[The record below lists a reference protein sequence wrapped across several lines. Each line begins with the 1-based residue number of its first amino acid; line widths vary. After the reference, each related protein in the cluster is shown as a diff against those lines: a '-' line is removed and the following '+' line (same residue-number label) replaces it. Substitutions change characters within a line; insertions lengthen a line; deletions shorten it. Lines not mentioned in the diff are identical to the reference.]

1 MVEFEGPG
9 NFGLSPDGR
18 HLAFVGRGANGIGPI
33 WVRAMDSLE
42 VRPLPGS
49 ETVGV
54 TPPPF
59 WSPDGRFVAFDAG
72 GKLKKLDV
80 SGGLP
85 QTLCD
90 LPSGSVAVG
99 GSWNR
104 DGDIIFGNFGG
115 VVRVRETGGAAVP
128 ITAVDP
134 SRKEEVHLLPSF
146 LPDGRHF
153 VYLRV
158 VPGAPEASGAYVGT
172 LDAKPE
178 AQSVEDLPLR
188 KATEAGVIVGRK
200 VAWTRRETSLR
211 GWIHSARRR
220 ADLEVHGWL

>member
-1 MVEFEGPG
+1 
-9 NFGLSPDGR
+9 
-18 HLAFVGRGANGIGPI
+18 
-33 WVRAMDSLE
+33 MDSLE

-49 ETVGV
+49 EVPEFA
-54 TPPPF
+54 PPPF

-72 GKLKKLDV
+72 GRLKKLDV

-115 VVRVRETGGAAVP
+115 LLRVRESGGAVSPVTSLDA
-128 ITAVDP
+128 
-134 SRKEEVHLLPSF
+134 SRKEEFHLLPTF

-158 VPGAPEASGAYVGT
+158 SPRAPEAGGMLHRHA
-172 LDAKPE
+172 
-178 AQSVEDLPLR
+178 
-188 KATEAGVIVGRK
+188 
-200 VAWTRRETSLR
+200 RRE
-211 GWIHSARRR
+211 A
-220 ADLEVHGWL
+220 